1 MGDEWLRVGNAAI
14 SFVLYVKLHCIVSVG
29 VSSLSKLLCTIP
41 YWPRITGV
49 HVTVISVCKG
59 FIVVPLDDMGAA
71 KCEESH
77 GTVQAWPR

>member
-1 MGDEWLRVGNAAI
+1 MGDEWLRVNAAI

-29 VSSLSKLLCTIP
+29 VSSLSKLPCTIS
-41 YWPRITGV
+41 YRLRITGV
-49 HVTVISVCKG
+49 HVAVISVCKG